1 MISGE
6 YERALFLALLC
17 VAKVP
22 SALFASF
29 FFFFFFFFVA
39 FVAIIMYSSDSLD
52 IY

>member
-17 VAKVP
+17 VAKLP

-29 FFFFFFFFVA
+29 FFFFFFFFFGFFFFILYLRV
-39 FVAIIMYSSDSLD
+39 
-52 IY
+52 